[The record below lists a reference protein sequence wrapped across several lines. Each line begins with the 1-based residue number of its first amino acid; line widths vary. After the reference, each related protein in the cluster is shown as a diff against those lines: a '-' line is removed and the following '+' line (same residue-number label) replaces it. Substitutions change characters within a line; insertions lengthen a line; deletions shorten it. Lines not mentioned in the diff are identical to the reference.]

1 MINKMKR
8 ALNVLWFGLLTLRYA
23 GLWVALKKL
32 AHQLYSYS
40 IFYGTI
46 KILDE
51 PPESYTFKCYV
62 TLASTE
68 DLDKFFSNVNAQNG
82 DEKYQLLVRKWYH
95 ERGFGDCYVT
105 KVEDTGEICAVR
117 WVVTKNH
124 LKEMGWEKRFSK
136 LQDDEILLE
145 NIYVLE
151 QFRRMGVQT
160 SGSYHMFKICRD
172 LGFKY
177 AKGWIADDNVP
188 ELYACQKHNWLAF
201 EKILER
207 HIFFHVTRK
216 ILERYDPSISVPIPQ
231 QN

>member
-8 ALNVLWFGLLTLRYA
+8 ALTVLWFGLLTLRYA

-32 AHQLYSYS
+32 AHQLYGRS

-62 TLASTE
+62 TLASAE
-68 DLDKFFSNVNAQNG
+68 DIDKLFSNVNTKNG

-105 KVEDTGEICAVR
+105 KVEDKSEICATR
-117 WVVTKNH
+117 WVVTKKH
-124 LKEMGWEKRFSK
+124 LKEMGWENRFSK
-136 LQDDEILLE
+136 LQEDEILLE

-151 QFRRMGVQT
+151 QYRRMGVQT
-160 SGSYHMFKICRD
+160 SGSHHMFKICRD
-172 LGFKY
+172 RGFKY

-201 EKILER
+201 EKVLER
-207 HIFFHVTRK
+207 HILFHVTRK
-216 ILERYDPSISVPIPQ
+216 VLESYNPPISVPIPQ